1 LGWQK
6 GLHGLSAPLTYR
18 EINWESV
25 LPIINSIAAF
35 HPEMT
40 AWRQDLHA
48 HPELSMQETRTSAI
62 VRTKLA
68 EFGVDDIITGMATHG
83 VVGVIRA
90 GTSSKAIGLRADMDA
105 LPIQEETGLPHA
117 SRTQGVMHACGHD
130 GHTTMLLGAAKYLAE
145 TRNFDG
151 TVYLIFQPA
160 EEFEGGADRMVKDGL
175 FERCPMDKVYG
186 LHNWP
191 EMKAGTFLWR
201 TGPVMAA
208 VGFFDIVITGKGSHG
223 ASPHQGVDPIM
234 VSAQIIGALQ
244 TIVSRSI
251 EPIQGGVVSIG
262 SISGGEAYN
271 ILPERVVMKGTARW
285 YEPKVGDQ
293 IEFGMNRLIKGIAAS
308 FGASAELRFFR
319 HAPATVNEAEATAL
333 AVEAAQVVAGAG
345 GVKEMRVPT
354 MGGEDFAYML
364 NAKQG
369 AYLMLGGGKG
379 KHDPL
384 LHHPKYDFNDEILPV
399 GASWWATMVEQQ
411 LAKV

>member
-1 LGWQK
+1 
-6 GLHGLSAPLTYR
+6 
-18 EINWESV
+18 

-48 HPELSMQETRTSAI
+48 HPELSMQESRTSAM
-62 VRTKLA
+62 VRAKLA

-117 SRTQGVMHACGHD
+117 SQTPGVMHACGHD

-160 EEFEGGADRMVKDGL
+160 EEFEGGADRMVQDGL

-251 EPIQGGVVSIG
+251 EPIEGGVVSIG
-262 SISGGEAYN
+262 SIAGGEAYN

-285 YEPKVGDQ
+285 YEPKVGDL
-293 IEFGMNRLIKGIAAS
+293 IESGMNRLIKGIAAS

-333 AVEAAQVVAGAG
+333 AVEAAKVVAGAN
-345 GVKEMRVPT
+345 GVQEMRVPT

-411 LAKV
+411 LAKA

>member
-1 LGWQK
+1 
-6 GLHGLSAPLTYR
+6 
-18 EINWESV
+18 
-25 LPIINSIAAF
+25 
-35 HPEMT
+35 M
-40 AWRQDLHA
+40 
-48 HPELSMQETRTSAI
+48 
-62 VRTKLA
+62 VRAKLA

-117 SRTQGVMHACGHD
+117 SQTPGVMHACGHD

-160 EEFEGGADRMVKDGL
+160 EEFEGGADRMVQDGL

-251 EPIQGGVVSIG
+251 EPIEGGVVSIG
-262 SISGGEAYN
+262 SIAGGEAYN

-285 YEPKVGDQ
+285 YEPKVGDL
-293 IEFGMNRLIKGIAAS
+293 IESGMNRLIKGIAAS

-333 AVEAAQVVAGAG
+333 AVEAAKVVAGAN
-345 GVKEMRVPT
+345 GVQEMRVPT

-411 LAKV
+411 LAKA